1 MEPIRFTAAGQPGT
15 GWRAGPS
22 DAPAVVLLHGV
33 PTSAALWSRL
43 PPLLTGRRLIA
54 LDLPGHGETPP
65 LPVPDLPSHTRW
77 LADALAALAISGEV
91 HLVGQD
97 YGGLI
102 AALHA
107 AACGAASLTLTSC
120 PTGLL
125 WLLPR
130 LTATPPL
137 HRYFYERHSGGLY
150 LQHGI
155 CPASRAAFLARFAA
169 ATEQAGLSEQMRQT
183 ALNLSGRTLLRLSG
197 RLTRVP
203 TLCLWGREDR
213 FNPPITARWTARRLG
228 GRCVLIDGGRHYV
241 PFGQPEAYAA
251 ALHQFWGRDTLSR
264 ADP

>member
-1 MEPIRFTAAGQPGT
+1 MEPIRFTAAGQPGS
-15 GWRAGPS
+15 GWRAGPP
-22 DAPAVVLLHGV
+22 DAPTAVLLHGV

-43 PPLLTGRRLIA
+43 PALLADHHLIA
-54 LDLPGHGETPP
+54 LDLPGHGGTPA
-65 LPVPDLPSHTRW
+65 LPVPELPAHTRW
-77 LADALAALAISGEV
+77 LEDALAALALTDAV

-102 AALHA
+102 AGLHA

-150 LQHGI
+150 LHHGI
-155 CPASRAAFLARFAA
+155 CAAARPAFLEIFAT
-169 ATEQAGLSEQMRQT
+169 ATKREGLSEQMRQT
-183 ALNLSGRTLLRLSG
+183 ALGLSVRTLLQLTGRLSG
-197 RLTRVP
+197 VP
-203 TLCLWGREDR
+203 TLCLWGRDDR
-213 FNPPITARWTARRLG
+213 FNPPATARWTARRLG

-241 PFGQPEAYAA
+241 PFGQPTAYAQ
-251 ALHQFWGRDTLSR
+251 ALRRFWAHGALSR
-264 ADP
+264 EDP

>member
-1 MEPIRFTAAGQPGT
+1 MEPIRFTAAGQPAA

-22 DAPAVVLLHGV
+22 AAPTTVLLHGV

-43 PPLLTGRRLIA
+43 PPLLADRRLIA
-54 LDLPGHGETPP
+54 LDLPGHGDTPP

-77 LADALAALAISGEV
+77 LADALAALALSAPL

-107 AACGAASLTLTSC
+107 AEHGAASLTLTSC

-137 HRYFYERHSGGLY
+137 HR
-150 LQHGI
+150 
-155 CPASRAAFLARFAA
+155 
-169 ATEQAGLSEQMRQT
+169 
-183 ALNLSGRTLLRLSG
+183 
-197 RLTRVP
+197 
-203 TLCLWGREDR
+203 
-213 FNPPITARWTARRLG
+213 
-228 GRCVLIDGGRHYV
+228 
-241 PFGQPEAYAA
+241 
-251 ALHQFWGRDTLSR
+251 
-264 ADP
+264 